1 MTPSADR
8 KHSDGRFR
16 TRAEVSRRLTDHDRA
31 VLHAE
36 VRRLVLA
43 LSPFGVLRRDVL
55 ARAAG
60 ATRWSDETFE
70 EALTAAVEGGEI
82 KKLPLDF
89 YAIGRK

>member
-1 MTPSADR
+1 MTLSADTE
-8 KHSDGRFR
+8 HSGGRFR
-16 TRAEVSRRLTDHDRA
+16 TRAEVGRRLTDHDRA

-43 LSPFGVLRRDVL
+43 LSPFGVLRRDAL

-60 ATRWSDETFE
+60 ATRCGDETVE
-70 EALTAAVEGGEI
+70 QALAAAVEGGEI
-82 KKLPLDF
+82 KELPLDF